1 MINFNVCSLRI
12 FHLLPIRRIVAMHKH
27 TVSREPGAA
36 VTNQCACGVYLCGN
50 RNTDKSLA
58 CNQPD
63 GHDGDCNNTFYPEHG
78 SWARRSQMVAV

>member
-36 VTNQCACGVYLCGN
+36 AAFTFAEIATQTSPSPAI
-50 RNTDKSLA
+50 SLTA
-58 CNQPD
+58 MMATATTLSTPNMGAGPE
-63 GHDGDCNNTFYPEHG
+63 GHK
-78 SWARRSQMVAV
+78 W